1 MSTVSQNGY
10 LSEYFK
16 ISRGC
21 RQGDPLSPYI
31 FILCAEILAILIKN
45 NKDISGITIGNKDY
59 KISQYADDTT
69 MILDGSRKSCDETL
83 STLECF
89 SKFSGLK
96 INNNKTKIVWI
107 GSKKFSKDV
116 YHHIRW
122 KFDLDCTS
130 FNLLGI
136 DFNINVEELI
146 DYNFGKY
153 IPKIKS
159 TLLQWSRRN
168 ITPLG
173 KITVLKTLIIP
184 ILNHL
189 FIALP
194 TPKK

>member
-1 MSTVSQNGY
+1 
-10 LSEYFK
+10 
-16 ISRGC
+16 
-21 RQGDPLSPYI
+21 
-31 FILCAEILAILIKN
+31 
-45 NKDISGITIGNKDY
+45 
-59 KISQYADDTT
+59 
-69 MILDGSRKSCDETL
+69 MILDGSRKSFDETL

-107 GSKKFSKDV
+107 GSKFFSKDV
-116 YHHIRW
+116 YHHVRW
-122 KFDLDCTS
+122 KFDWDCTS
-130 FNLLGI
+130 FKLLGI
-136 DFNINVEELI
+136 DFNINLEEMV

-194 TPKK
+194 TPKKYIALLNSMFFTFIWGNKVDKIKRNIITNEYEKGGLKMIHLSNFIDALK

>member
-1 MSTVSQNGY
+1 
-10 LSEYFK
+10 
-16 ISRGC
+16 
-21 RQGDPLSPYI
+21 
-31 FILCAEILAILIKN
+31 
-45 NKDISGITIGNKDY
+45 
-59 KISQYADDTT
+59 
-69 MILDGSRKSCDETL
+69 MILDGSRKSFGETL

-107 GSKKFSKDV
+107 GSKKISKDV
-116 YHHIRW
+116 YHHVRW
-122 KFDLDCTS
+122 KFDWDCTS

-136 DFNINVEELI
+136 DFNINLEEMV

-194 TPKK
+194 TPQNILLVKQHVFYFYMGKQGRQN